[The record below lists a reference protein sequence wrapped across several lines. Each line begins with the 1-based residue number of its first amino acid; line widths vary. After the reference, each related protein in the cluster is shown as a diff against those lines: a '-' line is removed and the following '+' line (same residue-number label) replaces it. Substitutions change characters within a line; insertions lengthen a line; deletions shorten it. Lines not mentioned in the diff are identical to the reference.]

1 MILTFSLSTLNK
13 NKFVL
18 CFFTF
23 LSLLL
28 QINYINFLICYNKY
42 NQNLRRGGIIMK
54 ERSHE
59 SKLKLSVY
67 LSIFISSFALFFH
80 FILPSSFLGPDEPQ
94 WNFLFQEVFAEE
106 RTAELENFAPN
117 VNYLQ
122 NQWNLNLMNIGEAWA
137 DGYNGKGIKIAVLDT
152 GFHHKHPDISL
163 AGGDSVFPD
172 EAWSYDHSGH
182 GTHIAGIISA
192 KSGTTYQGLAPG
204 AEVYGIKIYH
214 SDDMDEYGDVSTD
227 VASVINGIK
236 LAIEKNV
243 DIIVIS
249 SGLSYHDED
258 LYQVIKEA
266 HSKNIMIIAASGNG
280 NLTVNYPASYSEV
293 IAVTAIDENLN
304 PALDIIY
311 GKENEFSAPG
321 VNIGGLSIPDSSYSY
336 PYIYMSGS
344 SQATPHVAGLA
355 AIFMQKYNIRGE
367 ETRKVMQDQ
376 AIKLGDPGLYGHGL
390 LYYQSKKTDEGKR
403 EEPVNPNSEVEE
415 KQKKVD
421 TENIE
426 DSEARK
432 PSSSREA
439 AKDEETEELA
449 SYRKIK
455 VTIEEGIN
463 AIIDEDGFPGI
474 EMGGLL
480 DVFMRGAE
488 SLSLNEG
495 QIAEIRQKNLTL
507 VLRQEG
513 ISWKIPPSNFVPG
526 QANLRFYKGKP
537 VGTPEKASNY
547 SNIYTISIFQARTR
561 QGIYPGWME
570 VEFDGNKLKMPN
582 LSTLEAAY
590 FDHSKSEWLL
600 LEKEMDERNN
610 KITLKTKHT
619 GALGFFDSIE
629 DETLIEEELEE
640 SVSSNNRSSQ
650 IIIIIL
656 MVFSSFLA
664 LFFIKKARNKA
675 K

>member
-1 MILTFSLSTLNK
+1 
-13 NKFVL
+13 
-18 CFFTF
+18 
-23 LSLLL
+23 
-28 QINYINFLICYNKY
+28 
-42 NQNLRRGGIIMK
+42 MK
-54 ERSHE
+54 EKSQRFQ
-59 SKLKLSVY
+59 LKFTIY
-67 LSIFISSFALFFH
+67 LSIFISSFAFFFH
-80 FILPSSFLGPDEPQ
+80 FILPSSFINLDPSQ
-94 WNFLFQEVFAEE
+94 STFLVRDVSAEE
-106 RTAELENFAPN
+106 RTDELENFAPN
-117 VNYLQ
+117 INYLQ
-122 NQWNLNLMNIGEAWA
+122 NQWNLNLMNVGEAWA

-152 GFHHKHPDISL
+152 GFYHKHPDISL

-192 KSGTTYQGLAPG
+192 KSGTTYQGIAPG

-249 SGLSYHDED
+249 SGLSYHDEN

-266 HSKNIMIIAASGNG
+266 HSKDIMIIAASGNG
-280 NLTVNYPASYSEV
+280 HLTVNYPASYSEV
-293 IAVTAIDENLN
+293 IAVTAIDEDLN

-355 AIFMQKYNIRGE
+355 AIFMQKYNTRGE
-367 ETRKVMQDQ
+367 ETRKIMQEQ
-376 AIKLGDPGLYGHGL
+376 AIKLGDAGLYGHGL
-390 LYYQSKKTDEGKR
+390 LYYQSKKAEIDKQK
-403 EEPVNPNSEVEE
+403 EPVNPNYEIEE
-415 KQKKVD
+415 EQQKE
-421 TENIE
+421 ENEDIE

-439 AKDEETEELA
+439 TKDEEDEELS

-455 VTIEEGIN
+455 VTIEEGKN
-463 AIIDEDGFPGI
+463 AVIDEDGFPGI

-480 DVFMRGAE
+480 DVFMREAE
-488 SLSLNEG
+488 SLSLKEA

-513 ISWKIPPSNFVPG
+513 ISWTIPPSNFVPG

-537 VGTPEKASNY
+537 VGTPEKISNY

-570 VEFDGNKLKMPN
+570 VEFDVNKLKIPN
-582 LSTLEAAY
+582 PFVLEAAY
-590 FDHSKSEWLL
+590 FDSSKSEWIL
-600 LEKEMDERNN
+600 LESNMDETNN
-610 KITLKTKHT
+610 KIALKTKYT
-619 GALGFFDSIE
+619 GAIGFFDSSEEEI
-629 DETLIEEELEE
+629 LIEEELEE
-640 SVSSNNRSSQ
+640 TEPNNRPGQ
-650 IIIIIL
+650 VLIFL
-656 MVFSSFLA
+656 MVLFSFIA
-664 LFFIKKARNKA
+664 LFFIKRLRNKSN
-675 K
+675 